1 MNKFDK
7 IKVNINELFQNSSVN
22 TKYKRKNFFFRILLR
37 YFLGALIIL
46 KIHRR
51 LINSGLFISWFD
63 EFKFYWQNILKGR
76 PLYFHDFHFLLGIY
90 RQRFTTVTTPDY
102 ANEKDFLDSWQN
114 QDTVYQ
120 LFGAVRRFSYEPLSC
135 VKYEK
140 YIKNNDTVIEYGC
153 GIAPITDSLIK
164 YSLLSNVKLYVADI
178 KQINSHFA
186 RWRLGNEA
194 QYIEIHPYK
203 NALENFSQQVDV
215 VFLITVLEH
224 LPDPLNVVK
233 NIHASLKS
241 GGFLIFDYFLS
252 DGKTQDTIEAVE
264 QRKDVLDFMKD
275 NFRLVKGNLNEEKT
289 INFAV
294 IQKK

>member
-7 IKVNINELFQNSSVN
+7 INIDINKLFQNDSTN
-22 TKYKRKNFFFRILLR
+22 TKYKRKNFLFRFLSR
-37 YFLGALIIL
+37 YFLGALIL
-46 KIHRR
+46 FNIHRR
-51 LINSGLFISWFD
+51 LINSGIFIGWFD
-63 EFKFYWQNILKGR
+63 EFKLYWQSVLKGR

-114 QDTVYQ
+114 KDTVYQ

-164 YSLLSNVKLYVADI
+164 YSLLSNLKLYVADI

-186 RWRLGNEA
+186 RWRLGYKA
-194 QYIEIHPYK
+194 KYLEIHPYK
-203 NALENFSQQVDV
+203 NALENFSNQFNV

-233 NIHASLKS
+233 NIYKSLKP

-264 QRKDVLDFMKD
+264 QRKDVLDFMKN
-275 NFRLVKGNLNEEKT
+275 NFNLVKGNLDEEKT